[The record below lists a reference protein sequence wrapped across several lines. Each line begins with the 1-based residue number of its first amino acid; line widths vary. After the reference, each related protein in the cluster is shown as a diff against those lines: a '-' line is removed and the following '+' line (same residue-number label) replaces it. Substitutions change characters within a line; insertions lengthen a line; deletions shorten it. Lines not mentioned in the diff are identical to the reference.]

1 MSYNLRVKN
10 RRLKNK
16 IKKFLNL
23 ISFKSY
29 NSSYA
34 QRVLI
39 IWLIVSSISLFYP
52 WLSFIKLNE
61 TININSFNS
70 ISWNIGYFVLLL
82 NLFIFFIIISQEK
95 KEFIKFHLWIW
106 FKDYYIISI
115 YAFIYLFIHI
125 FVYNVISWLSIFTQ
139 DLILWF
145 WFLLSLSS
153 NILIIISTYFIYKN
167 YKSDKI
173 TLCINDSDTDNN
185 DLYTKS
191 HISDDKNNMK
201 LPF

>member
-10 RRLKNK
+10 RKLKNK

-23 ISFKSY
+23 ISFKSS

-52 WLSFIKLNE
+52 WISFVKLNE

-95 KEFIKFHLWIW
+95 KEFMKFYLWFW
-106 FKDYYIISI
+106 FKDHYIISI

-173 TLCINDSDTDNN
+173 TLCINDSDTDDK
-185 DLYTKS
+185 DLYIKS
-191 HISDDKNNMK
+191 DISDDKNNMK